1 MKLHKT
7 REYFSPSSRS
17 NSVIRNVRY
26 GKKHIVSSHQTTS
39 AQRDEVKM
47 SSEILSGVVP
57 MITKEI
63 QNRQY
68 GSTKIRNTVIRS
80 TIFAL
85 YPTSNFNIGYSV
97 VPKKLR
103 NA

>member
-1 MKLHKT
+1 MEK
-7 REYFSPSSRS
+7 
-17 NSVIRNVRY
+17 N
-26 GKKHIVSSHQTTS
+26 HIVSSHQTTS
-39 AQRDEVKM
+39 AQRDKVKM
-47 SSEILSGVVP
+47 NSEILSGVVP
-57 MITKEI
+57 MIIKEI

-68 GSTKIRNTVIRS
+68 GSTKIRNTVNRS